1 MVVRMKEL
9 LKRMRGRVL
18 SHSPGP
24 DGVTA
29 IPNLFLAVLAHRTI
43 PTMTLC
49 DPMICVVVQGM
60 KEVLI
65 GGSVL
70 RFEAASCFA
79 STIELPA
86 MGCILDADAERP
98 YIAVALTLDRSLLAS
113 LASEVAPEPAEKGNP
128 TGFGV
133 EEATTDVL
141 EALDALLA
149 LLDRPEDIRALG
161 PGREREVLYRL
172 LQSGH
177 GNMLRQAIRQGNG
190 IGNIRR
196 SVEWIRQNLS
206 RALRTEELA
215 AVAGMSV
222 PSFHR
227 HFKAV
232 TSLSPLQYQK
242 TLRLQ
247 AARRLLVTSSD
258 TTQAAFAVGY
268 ESSSQFSRE
277 YSRLFG
283 ISPFK
288 DAVRMRTSSSNIFGY
303 TF

>member
-1 MVVRMKEL
+1 
-9 LKRMRGRVL
+9 
-18 SHSPGP
+18 
-24 DGVTA
+24 
-29 IPNLFLAVLAHRTI
+29 
-43 PTMTLC
+43 MTLC
-49 DPMICVVVQGM
+49 DPMICVVIQGV

-86 MGCILDADAERP
+86 MGCVLDADSERP
-98 YIAVALTLDRSLLAS
+98 YIAVALMLNRDALAS
-113 LASEVAPEPAEKGNP
+113 LVSEIAAEPAKKGSRL
-128 TGFGV
+128 GFAV
-133 EEATTDVL
+133 EQATTDLL

-149 LLDRPEDIRALG
+149 LLDRPGDIGVLG

-190 IGNIRR
+190 TKNIRR
-196 SVEWIRQNLS
+196 AVAWMRLNLDQK
-206 RALRTEELA
+206 LRTEELA

-227 HFKAV
+227 HFKEV

-247 AARRLLVTSSD
+247 AARRLLVASSD

-268 ESSSQFSRE
+268 ESASQFSRE

-283 ISPFK
+283 ITPFK
-288 DAVRMRTSSSNIFGY
+288 DAVRMRSSSYWIDSKA
-303 TF
+303 

>member
-1 MVVRMKEL
+1 MVVRMEEL

-18 SHSPGP
+18 GHAPGP

-29 IPNLFLAVLAHRTI
+29 IPNLLLSVLSHRTI

-49 DPMICVVVQGM
+49 DPMICVVVQGV

-86 MGCILDADAERP
+86 MGYILDADAERP
-98 YIAVALTLDRSLLAS
+98 YIAVALILNRDMLAS
-113 LASEVAPEPAEKGNP
+113 LASEVAPEPAGKSSR

-133 EEATTDVL
+133 EQATGDLL

-149 LLDRPEDIRALG
+149 LLDRPEDIGALG

-172 LQSGH
+172 LRSGH

-190 IGNIRR
+190 TANIRR
-196 SVEWIRQNLS
+196 SVEWIRQNLGQK
-206 RALRTEELA
+206 LRTEELA
-215 AVAGMSV
+215 SVAGMSV

-227 HFKAV
+227 HFKEV

-247 AARRLLVTSSD
+247 AARRLLVTNSD

-268 ESSSQFSRE
+268 ESASQFSRG

-288 DAVRMRTSSSNIFGY
+288 DAVRMRSSSSYLFG
-303 TF
+303 

>member
-1 MVVRMKEL
+1 MEEI

-18 SHSPGP
+18 SHAPGP
-24 DGVTA
+24 DGATA
-29 IPNLFLAVLAHRTI
+29 ISNLFLAVLAHRTV

-49 DPMICVVVQGM
+49 DPIICVVVQGV

-86 MGCILDADAERP
+86 MGCILEADAERP
-98 YIAVALTLDRSLLAS
+98 YIAVALILNRDTLAS
-113 LASEVAPEPAEKGNP
+113 LASEVPGPAEKGSR

-133 EEATTDVL
+133 ERATTDVL

-149 LLDRPEDIRALG
+149 LLDRPEDIGALG

-177 GNMLRQAIRQGNG
+177 GNMMRQAILQGNG
-190 IGNIRR
+190 VTNIRR
-196 SVEWIRQNLS
+196 SVEWIRQNLGQK
-206 RALRTEELA
+206 LRTEELA

-227 HFKAV
+227 HFKEV

-247 AARRLLVTSSD
+247 AARRMLVTSAD

-268 ESSSQFSRE
+268 ESASQFSRE

-288 DAVRMRTSSSNIFGY
+288 DAVRMRSSSYLFGY
-303 TF
+303 TI

>member
-1 MVVRMKEL
+1 MKEL
-9 LKRMRGRVL
+9 LKRMRGRIL
-18 SHSPGP
+18 SYAPAP

-29 IPNLFLAVLAHRTI
+29 IPNLFLAVLAHSTI

-49 DPMICVVVQGM
+49 DPMICVVVQGV

-65 GGSVL
+65 GGNVL
-70 RFEAASCFA
+70 RFEAGSCFA

-86 MGCILDADAERP
+86 MGCILDAEAEKP
-98 YIAVALTLDRSLLAS
+98 YVAVALMLNRNTLAS
-113 LASEVAPEPAEKGNP
+113 LVSEVASETADRGSR
-128 TGFGV
+128 TGFGIDQ
-133 EEATTDVL
+133 ATIDVL

-149 LLDRPEDIRALG
+149 LLDRPEDIVALG

-177 GNMLRQAIRQGNG
+177 GAMLRQAIRQGNG
-190 IGNIRR
+190 VAHIRR
-196 SVEWIRQNLS
+196 SVEWIRQSLDQKLS
-206 RALRTEELA
+206 TEELA
-215 AVAGMSV
+215 SVAGMSV

-227 HFKAV
+227 HFKEV

-247 AARRLLVTSSD
+247 AARRLLLTSTD
-258 TTQAAFAVGY
+258 TTQAAYAVGY
-268 ESSSQFSRE
+268 ESASQFSRE

-288 DAVRMRTSSSNIFGY
+288 DAMRMRSASSSVFGY
-303 TF
+303 TI

>member
-1 MVVRMKEL
+1 MDEL
-9 LKRMRGRVL
+9 LKRIRWRVV
-18 SHSPGP
+18 SRAPGP

-29 IPNLFLAVLAHRTI
+29 IPNLFLSVLSNRTV

-49 DPMICVVVQGM
+49 DPMICVVIQGV

-86 MGCILDADAERP
+86 MGCILDANPEKP
-98 YIAVALTLDRSLLAS
+98 YVALALTLDRDMLTS
-113 LASEVAPEPAEKGNP
+113 LASEIEPEPARKSSRA
-128 TGFGV
+128 GFAV
-133 EEATTDVL
+133 EQATTDLL

-161 PGREREVLYRL
+161 AGREREVLYRL

-177 GNMLRQAIRQGNG
+177 GNMLRQAIRHGNG
-190 IGNIRR
+190 VVNIRR
-196 SVEWIRQNLS
+196 SVAWIRQNLDQK
-206 RALRTEELA
+206 LRTEELA

-227 HFKAV
+227 HFKEI

-247 AARRLLVTSSD
+247 AARRLLVTSAD

-268 ESSSQFSRE
+268 ESASQFSRE

-283 ISPFK
+283 ISPFR
-288 DAVRMRTSSSNIFGY
+288 DALRMRSSGYLFG
-303 TF
+303 

>member
-1 MVVRMKEL
+1 MNESL
-9 LKRMRGRVL
+9 NRMREHILGHL
-18 SHSPGP
+18 PGP

-29 IPNLFLAVLAHRTI
+29 ISNLFLAVSTHSTI

-49 DPMICVVVQGM
+49 DPLICVVVQGV

-70 RFEAASCFA
+70 RFEAGSCFA

-86 MGCILDADAERP
+86 MGCILEADAEKP
-98 YIAVALTLDRSLLAS
+98 YIAVALMLDSDMLAS
-113 LASEVAPEPAEKGNP
+113 LVSEVAPRPAAKGGR

-133 EEATTDVL
+133 EQATTDVL

-149 LLDRPEDIRALG
+149 LLDRPEDIGALG
-161 PGREREVLYRL
+161 RGREREVLYRL

-177 GNMLRQAIRQGNG
+177 GAMLRQAIRQGNG
-190 IGNIRR
+190 IANIRR
-196 SVEWIRQNLS
+196 SVERIRQNLDQKMT
-206 RALRTEELA
+206 TEELA

-227 HFKAV
+227 HFKEV

-242 TLRLQ
+242 TLCLQ

-268 ESSSQFSRE
+268 QSASQFSRE

-288 DAVRMRTSSSNIFGY
+288 DAVRMRSSSNYLSGY
-303 TF
+303 TI

>member
-1 MVVRMKEL
+1 MS
-9 LKRMRGRVL
+9 GRVL
-18 SHSPGP
+18 GHAPGP

-29 IPNLFLAVLAHRTI
+29 VPNLFLSVLPHRTI

-49 DPMICVVVQGM
+49 DPMICVVIQGV

-70 RFEAASCFA
+70 RFQAASCFA

-86 MGCILDADAERP
+86 MGCILEADSERP
-98 YIAVALTLDRSLLAS
+98 YIAVALILSRDGLAS
-113 LASEVAPEPAEKGNP
+113 LASEIAPEPQKSDR
-128 TGFGV
+128 TGFAV
-133 EEATTDVL
+133 EQATPDLL
-141 EALDALLA
+141 EALDGLLA
-149 LLDRPEDIRALG
+149 LLDRPEDIGALG

-172 LQSGH
+172 LQSRH
-177 GNMLRQAIRQGNG
+177 GNILRQALRQGNG
-190 IGNIRR
+190 ISNIRR
-196 SVEWIRQNLS
+196 SVEWIRQNLGEK
-206 RALRTEELA
+206 LRTEELA
-215 AVAGMSV
+215 AIAGMSV

-247 AARRLLVTSSD
+247 AARRLLVSSSD
-258 TTQAAFAVGY
+258 TAQAAFSVGY
-268 ESSSQFSRE
+268 ESASQFSRE

-283 ISPFK
+283 ISPLK
-288 DAVRMRTSSSNIFGY
+288 DAVRMRSSSYLFGY
-303 TF
+303 TL

>member
-1 MVVRMKEL
+1 
-9 LKRMRGRVL
+9 MRGRVVR
-18 SHSPGP
+18 HAPGP

-29 IPNLFLAVLAHRTI
+29 VPNLFLSVLSYRTI

-49 DPMICVVVQGM
+49 DPMICVVIQGV

-86 MGCILDADAERP
+86 MGCVLDADSERP
-98 YIAVALTLDRSLLAS
+98 YIAVALMLNRDALAS
-113 LASEVAPEPAEKGNP
+113 LVSEIAAEPAKKGSRL
-128 TGFGV
+128 GFAV
-133 EEATTDVL
+133 EQATTDLL

-149 LLDRPEDIRALG
+149 LLDRPGDIGVLG

-190 IGNIRR
+190 TKNIRR
-196 SVEWIRQNLS
+196 AVAWMRLNLDQK
-206 RALRTEELA
+206 LRTEELA

-227 HFKAV
+227 HFKEV

-247 AARRLLVTSSD
+247 AARRLLVASSD

-268 ESSSQFSRE
+268 ESASQFSRE

-283 ISPFK
+283 ITPFK
-288 DAVRMRTSSSNIFGY
+288 DAVRMRSSSYWIDSKA
-303 TF
+303 

>member
-1 MVVRMKEL
+1 MEEL

-18 SHSPGP
+18 GHAPGS
-24 DGVTA
+24 DGVTT
-29 IPNLFLAVLAHRTI
+29 IPNLFLAVLAHTTI

-49 DPMICVVVQGM
+49 DPMICVVVQGV
-60 KEVLI
+60 KQVLI

-70 RFEAASCFA
+70 RFEAGSCFA

-86 MGCILDADAERP
+86 MGCVLEADVEKP
-98 YIAVALTLDRSLLAS
+98 YIAVALTLNGDALAS
-113 LASEVAPEPAEKGNP
+113 LVSNVGPELVGNGSRS
-128 TGFGV
+128 GFGV
-133 EEATTDVL
+133 EQASVDLL
-141 EALDALLA
+141 EAMDGLLA

-177 GNMLRQAIRQGNG
+177 GDMLRQAIRQGNG
-190 IGNIRR
+190 LSNIRR
-196 SVEWIRQNLS
+196 SVEWIRKNLNQT
-206 RALRTEELA
+206 LRTEKLA
-215 AVAGMSV
+215 AIAGMSV

-227 HFKAV
+227 HFKAA

-268 ESSSQFSRE
+268 ESASQFSRE

-283 ISPFK
+283 IAPSK
-288 DAVRMRTSSSNIFGY
+288 DAARMRTTQIEPGGHMV
-303 TF
+303 

>member
-9 LKRMRGRVL
+9 LKRMRGRIL
-18 SHSPGP
+18 SHAPSP

-29 IPNLFLAVLAHRTI
+29 IPNVFLSVLAHRTI

-49 DPMICVVVQGM
+49 DPMICVVVQGV

-65 GGSVL
+65 GGSIL
-70 RFEAASCFA
+70 RFEPASCFA

-98 YIAVALTLDRSLLAS
+98 YIAVALILNRDVLAS
-113 LASEVAPEPAEKGNP
+113 LVSEAAPELAEKGSR
-128 TGFGV
+128 TGFRV
-133 EEATTDVL
+133 EQATTDVL

-149 LLDRPEDIRALG
+149 LLDRPEDIGALG

-177 GNMLRQAIRQGNG
+177 GDMLRQAIRQGNG
-190 IGNIRR
+190 ISNIRR
-196 SVEWIRQNLS
+196 STEWIRQNLDQK
-206 RALRTEELA
+206 LRTEELA
-215 AVAGMSV
+215 SVAGMSV

-227 HFKAV
+227 HFKEV

-258 TTQAAFAVGY
+258 TTEAAFAVGY
-268 ESSSQFSRE
+268 ESASQFSRE

-283 ISPFK
+283 VSPFK
-288 DAVRMRTSSSNIFGY
+288 DAVRMRSSSSYLSEY
-303 TF
+303 TI

>member
-1 MVVRMKEL
+1 MEEL
-9 LKRMRGRVL
+9 LKRMRGRIL
-18 SHSPGP
+18 DHAPGP

-43 PTMTLC
+43 PTMVLC
-49 DPMICVVVQGM
+49 DPMICVVVQGV
-60 KEVLI
+60 KQVLI

-70 RFEAASCFA
+70 QFQAGSCFT

-86 MGCILDADAERP
+86 MGCVLEADAQRP
-98 YIAVALTLDRSLLAS
+98 YIAVALTLDQNALAS
-113 LASEVAPEPAEKGNP
+113 IVGDMAPEPAGKAHSN
-128 TGFGV
+128 GFGV
-133 EEATTDVL
+133 ERVTAELL
-141 EALDALLA
+141 EAMNHLLA
-149 LLDRPEDIRALG
+149 LLDAPEDIPVLG
-161 PGREREVLYRL
+161 AGREREVLYRL
-172 LQSGH
+172 LQSAH
-177 GNMLRQAIRQGNG
+177 GNMLRRAIRQGDG
-190 IGNIRR
+190 FGNIRR
-196 SVEWIRQNLS
+196 SVAWIRQNLTET
-206 RALRTEELA
+206 LRTETLA
-215 AVAGMSV
+215 AIAGMSI

-268 ESSSQFSRE
+268 ESASQFSRE

-283 ISPFK
+283 ITPSK
-288 DAVRMRTSSSNIFGY
+288 DVARMRAASSQPIGHMI
-303 TF
+303 

>member
-1 MVVRMKEL
+1 MNKSL
-9 LKRMRGRVL
+9 SRMRERILGHL
-18 SHSPGP
+18 PGP
-24 DGVTA
+24 DGITA
-29 IPNLFLAVLAHRTI
+29 IPNLFLAVWTHSTI

-49 DPMICVVVQGM
+49 DPIICVVVQGV

-70 RFEAASCFA
+70 RFEAGSCFA
-79 STIELPA
+79 SMIELPA
-86 MGCILDADAERP
+86 MGCILEADAEKP
-98 YIAVALTLDRSLLAS
+98 YIAVALMLDRDMLAS
-113 LASEVAPEPAEKGNP
+113 LVSEVVPGPAVKGGR

-133 EEATTDVL
+133 ERATTDVL

-149 LLDRPEDIRALG
+149 LLDRPEDIGALG
-161 PGREREVLYRL
+161 PGREREVLCRL

-177 GNMLRQAIRQGNG
+177 GTMLRQAIRQGNG
-190 IGNIRR
+190 IANIRR
-196 SVEWIRQNLS
+196 SVERIRQNLDQK
-206 RALRTEELA
+206 LTTEELA

-227 HFKAV
+227 HFKEV

-268 ESSSQFSRE
+268 ESASQFSRE

-288 DAVRMRTSSSNIFGY
+288 DAVRMRSSSSYLSGY
-303 TF
+303 TI

>member
-1 MVVRMKEL
+1 
-9 LKRMRGRVL
+9 
-18 SHSPGP
+18 
-24 DGVTA
+24 
-29 IPNLFLAVLAHRTI
+29 
-43 PTMTLC
+43 
-49 DPMICVVVQGM
+49 MICVVVQGA

-65 GGSVL
+65 GGRVL

-98 YIAVALTLDRSLLAS
+98 YIAVALMLNQDTLAS
-113 LASEVAPEPAEKGNP
+113 LASEVAPDPAEKGIR

-133 EEATTDVL
+133 EQATTDL
-141 EALDALLA
+141 LGALDALLA
-149 LLDRPEDIRALG
+149 LLDRPEDIGALG

-177 GNMLRQAIRQGNG
+177 GSMLRRAIRQGNG
-190 IGNIRR
+190 TTNIRR
-196 SVEWIRQNLS
+196 SVEWIRRNLGQK
-206 RALRTEELA
+206 LRTEELA

-227 HFKAV
+227 HFKEV

-247 AARRLLVTSSD
+247 AARRMLVTSSD

-268 ESSSQFSRE
+268 ESASQFSRE

-288 DAVRMRTSSSNIFGY
+288 DAVRMQAASSYIFGY
-303 TF
+303 TV

>member
-1 MVVRMKEL
+1 MEEL
-9 LKRMRGRVL
+9 LKCMRGRVV
-18 SHSPGP
+18 SHVPGP

-49 DPMICVVVQGM
+49 DPMICVVLQGV
-60 KEVLI
+60 KQVLI
-65 GGSVL
+65 GGSIL

-98 YIAVALTLDRSLLAS
+98 YIAVALTLNRDMLAS
-113 LASEVAPEPAEKGNP
+113 LVSEAASEPAAKGSRA
-128 TGFGV
+128 GFGV
-133 EEATTDVL
+133 EQATADML
-141 EALDALLA
+141 EALNGLLA
-149 LLDRPEDIRALG
+149 LLDRPKDIGALG

-177 GNMLRQAIRQGNG
+177 GNMLRQAIRHGKG

-196 SVEWIRQNLS
+196 SVEWIRQNLGQT
-206 RALRTEELA
+206 LRTEQLA

-288 DAVRMRTSSSNIFGY
+288 DAVRMQSSSSYLFGY
-303 TF
+303 TI